1 MSLNNAPENATRA
14 FKPPTEAQVADYAA
28 GLGLT
33 DPPAVARRFIACY
46 APAWRDTFGRPV
58 RNWKLK
64 FRQVWAVRRQRPKRR
79 TKTPPRPRGDWLS

>member
-1 MSLNNAPENATRA
+1 MSPSDTPGNAPPA

-28 GLGLT
+28 GLGLP
-33 DPPAVARRFIACY
+33 DPPAVARRFVACY

-64 FRQVWAVRRQRPKRR
+64 FRQVWAVRQKRPKPRR
-79 TKTPPRPRGDWLS
+79 KTPPRPRGDWVS

>member
-1 MSLNNAPENATRA
+1 MSPSNAPETPPRA

-28 GLGLT
+28 GLGLP
-33 DPPAVARRFIACY
+33 DPPAVARQFVACY
-46 APAWRDTFGRPV
+46 APAWRDTFDRPV

-79 TKTPPRPRGDWLS
+79 KAPPRPRGDWVS

>member
-1 MSLNNAPENATRA
+1 MSHASGNTPRP

-28 GLGLT
+28 GLGLP
-33 DPPAVARRFIACY
+33 DPPAAARQFIACY

-79 TKTPPRPRGDWLS
+79 TKAPPRPRGDWLS